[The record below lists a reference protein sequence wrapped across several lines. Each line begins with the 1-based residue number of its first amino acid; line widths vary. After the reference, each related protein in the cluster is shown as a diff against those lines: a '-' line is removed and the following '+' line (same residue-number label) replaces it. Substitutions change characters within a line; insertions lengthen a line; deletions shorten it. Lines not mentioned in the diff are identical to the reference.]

1 MLYVLV
7 NNNYQLRALM
17 RHFAGRTEMLAHAT
31 LIAVPHTLKIEAE
44 REKFDRVVVLT
55 SPQGTLGLPWLLGS
69 YFLAGRKAAKQ
80 FAPDNNDVLI
90 FFTEVEW
97 LNQIVVQIFKF
108 SGAKTVLLEDGGFGT
123 YVPMGQ
129 PESDPLTLRERC
141 IQASFRLL
149 PALRYSKLFKVNR
162 VLFPRLP
169 DSSIDAIALY
179 RDAPIYRNIVVHR
192 VAKPTK
198 TPCTICQ
205 GSVIFLNEPLYDY
218 YQSREDY
225 LNGLKKLFDGLTSG
239 FDKVYF
245 KFHPRESFAWRADIS
260 ALISEHHP
268 NIEIIKNNLSIEE
281 IINTYLPE
289 VLASYFSA
297 ALIGIEYEGIEPMYL
312 YHLVDDLANHPTFT
326 SVTQILRSWGYNFVD
341 SVDQI
346 RAGYRSHLC
355 CNSASAEDFF
365 QFLNKPTLHV

>member
-1 MLYVLV
+1 
-7 NNNYQLRALM
+7 
-17 RHFAGRTEMLAHAT
+17 MLAHAT

-55 SPQGTLGLPWLLGS
+55 SPQGTRGLPWLLGS

-80 FAPDNNDVLI
+80 FAPNNNDVLI

-129 PESDPLTLRERC
+129 LKSDPLTLRERC
-141 IQASFRLL
+141 IQASFRML
-149 PALRYSKLFKVNR
+149 PALRHSQLFKVNR
-162 VLFPRLP
+162 VLFPRMP
-169 DSSIDAIALY
+169 DSSIDVIVLY
-179 RDAPIYRNIVVHR
+179 RDAPIYRNIVVR
-192 VAKPTK
+192 RIAQPTK
-198 TPCTICQ
+198 TPCSVCL

-218 YQSREDY
+218 YQNRESY
-225 LNGLKKLFDGLTSG
+225 LNGLKKLLEALTRG
-239 FDKVYF
+239 FDKVHF
-245 KFHPRESFAWRADIS
+245 KFHPRESSAWRAEIS
-260 ALISEHHP
+260 ALIAAHYPS
-268 NIEIIKNNLSIEE
+268 IEIIESNLSIEVV
-281 IINTYLPE
+281 IKAYLPE

-297 ALIGIEYEGIEPMYL
+297 ALIGLEYEGIEPMYL
-312 YHLVDDLANHPTFT
+312 YHLVDDLANQPTFT

-341 SVDQI
+341 SVDKI

-355 CNSASAEDFF
+355 CNSSKVEDLF
-365 QFLNKPTLHV
+365 QFLNNPTQLV